1 MSRKI
6 VGCSTL
12 LLLAA
17 IAFSALATI
26 GEMGI
31 VQQFAI
37 SPSGERVLFVSKAEI
52 SETSPD
58 EVSIMLL
65 DLTSMNIVG
74 LTGKVNEAA
83 LSPNGNFIAYVEQD
97 AYYGNHLLLLAA
109 DGSELKLHYHQPRQR
124 LSRLRWSSDS
134 KYLSFIS
141 EPAGVD
147 SRNRRVVISPQLA
160 VVPEELEKVK
170 WQEPEQLHPDHAI
183 YQQKPTVLPECSV
196 VWNYDNVIYVQ
207 AVDGIWKGIL
217 DVPFMIQWTQII
229 FAEDLKIPQSLCI
242 SPAGTHLMYER
253 ASTQK
258 GLSDIW
264 VFSLYD
270 VATPVKIGEGTRAQ
284 FTPDDQCVLLVNL
297 GLWVVSVDSYSRR
310 KITNQISLP

>member
-1 MSRKI
+1 MFRKI
-6 VGCSTL
+6 MGCSTL
-12 LLLAA
+12 LLLAVA
-17 IAFSALATI
+17 AFSALATT

-37 SPSGERVLFVSKAEI
+37 SPSGERVLFVTKAET
-52 SETSPD
+52 SETRD
-58 EVSIMLL
+58 AEVSIMLL
-65 DLTSMNIVG
+65 DLTSMNVIG
-74 LTGKVNEAA
+74 LTGQVREAA
-83 LSPNGNFIAYVEQD
+83 PSPNGDFIAYVEQD
-97 AYYGNHLLLLAA
+97 AYYGSHLLLLAA
-109 DGSELKLHYHQPRQR
+109 DGSELKLHYHQPRQQ

-141 EPAGVD
+141 DGVD
-147 SRNRRVVISPQLA
+147 FRKRRVVISPQLA
-160 VVPEELEKVK
+160 VVPEELEKAK
-170 WQEPEQLHPDHAI
+170 WQEPEELRPDHPI
-183 YQQKPTVLPECSV
+183 HREKPTVLPECSV

-217 DVPFMIQWTQII
+217 DVPFMIRWTQLI

-253 ASTQK
+253 ASTDK

-270 VATPVKIGEGTRAQ
+270 DVAPVKVGEGTRAQ
-284 FTPDDQCVLLVNL
+284 FTPDDQCVLMVNL
-297 GLWVVSVDSYSRR
+297 GLWAVSLDGFSRH
-310 KITNQISLP
+310 KLTSQISLP

>member
-1 MSRKI
+1 MFRKI
-6 VGCSTL
+6 VGYSAL
-12 LLLAA
+12 LLLVAA
-17 IAFSALATI
+17 AFSALATA

-37 SPSGERVLFVSKAEI
+37 SPSGERVLFVSKAEV
-52 SETSPD
+52 SETGPA
-58 EVSIMLL
+58 EMSIMLL
-65 DLTSMNIVG
+65 DLTSMNIIG
-74 LTGKVNEAA
+74 LTGAVKEAA
-83 LSPNGNFIAYVEQD
+83 LSPNGNLIAYVDQD

-109 DGSELKLHYHQPRQR
+109 DGSELKLRYHQPRQR
-124 LSRLRWSSDS
+124 FSRLRWSLDS

-141 EPAGVD
+141 DGVD
-147 SRNRRVVISPQLA
+147 FRNRRVVISPQLA

-170 WQEPEQLHPDHAI
+170 WQEPKQLHPDHPI
-183 YQQKPTVLPECSV
+183 YQKKPTVLPECSV

-207 AVDGIWKGIL
+207 AVDGIWRGTL

-229 FAEDLKIPQSLCI
+229 FAKDLKIPQSLCI

-253 ASTQK
+253 VSTRM
-258 GLSDIW
+258 GISDIW
-264 VFSLYD
+264 VFPLYD
-270 VATPVKIGEGTRAQ
+270 VAVPVKIGEGTRAQ

-297 GLWVVSVDSYSRR
+297 GLWVVSLDDFSRR

>member
-1 MSRKI
+1 MFRKI
-6 VGCSTL
+6 VGCLTP
-12 LLLAA
+12 LLLATA
-17 IAFSALATI
+17 AFSALATT
-26 GEMGI
+26 GEIGI

-37 SPSGERVLFVSKAEI
+37 SPSGDRVLFVSKAEI
-52 SETSPD
+52 SETQPA

-65 DLTSMNIVG
+65 DLTSMNIIG
-74 LTGKVNEAA
+74 LTGEVNEAA

-97 AYYGNHLLLLAA
+97 AYYGSHLLLLNA

-134 KYLSFIS
+134 KYLSFTS
-141 EPAGVD
+141 HGVD
-147 SRNRRVVISPQLA
+147 FRNRRIVISPQLA
-160 VVPEELEKVK
+160 VVPEELEKIK
-170 WQEPEQLHPDHAI
+170 WQEPEQLYPDHPI
-183 YQQKPTVLPECSV
+183 YQKKPTVLPECSV

-217 DVPFMIQWTQII
+217 DVPFMIRWTKIV

-253 ASTQK
+253 ASIHE
-258 GLSDIW
+258 GLSNIW

-297 GLWVVSVDSYSRR
+297 GLWIVSVDSSSRR
-310 KITNQISLP
+310 KLTNQISLP

>member
-1 MSRKI
+1 MFRKI
-6 VGCSTL
+6 VGYSTPL
-12 LLLAA
+12 FLAA
-17 IAFSALATI
+17 IAFSALATT

-52 SETSPD
+52 SETRRA

-65 DLTSMNIVG
+65 DLTSTNVIG
-74 LTGKVNEAA
+74 LTGQVREAA
-83 LSPNGNFIAYVEQD
+83 PSPNGNFIAYVEQD
-97 AYYGNHLLLLAA
+97 AYYGSHLLLLAA
-109 DGSELKLHYHQPRQR
+109 DGSELKLRYHQPRQR

-141 EPAGVD
+141 DGVD
-147 SRNRRVVISPQLA
+147 FRNRRVVISPQLA

-170 WQEPEQLHPDHAI
+170 WQEPRQLHPDHPI
-183 YQQKPTVLPECSV
+183 YQKKPTVLPECSV

-217 DVPFMIQWTQII
+217 DVPFMIQWTQIV
-229 FAEDLKIPQSLCI
+229 FAENLKIPQSLCI

-253 ASTQK
+253 VSTRK

-264 VFSLYD
+264 VLSLYD
-270 VATPVKIGEGTRAQ
+270 VAVPMKIGEGTRAQ

-297 GLWVVSVDSYSRR
+297 GLWVVSLDDSSRR

>member
-1 MSRKI
+1 MFRKI
-6 VGCSTL
+6 VGCSAL
-12 LLLAA
+12 LLLAT
-17 IAFSALATI
+17 IAFSALATT

-52 SETSPD
+52 SETGPP
-58 EVSIMLL
+58 EVDIMLL
-65 DLTSMNIVG
+65 DLMSMNVIG
-74 LTGKVNEAA
+74 LTGEVKEAA
-83 LSPNGNFIAYVEQD
+83 LSPDEELIAYVEQD

-109 DGSELKLHYHQPRQR
+109 DGSELKLRYHQPRQR

-141 EPAGVD
+141 DGIGF
-147 SRNRRVVISPQLA
+147 RNRRVVISPQLA

-170 WQEPEQLHPDHAI
+170 WQEPEQLHPDHPI
-183 YQQKPTVLPECSV
+183 YEEKPTVLPECSI
-196 VWNYDNVIYVQ
+196 VWNYDNMIYVQ
-207 AVDGIWKGIL
+207 AVDGIWKGTL
-217 DVPFMIQWTQII
+217 DVPFMIQWTRII

-253 ASTQK
+253 ASTHEE
-258 GLSDIW
+258 LSDIW

-270 VATPVKIGEGTRAQ
+270 VSVSVKVGEGTRAQ

-297 GLWVVSVDSYSRR
+297 GLWVVSLDGSSRR

>member
-1 MSRKI
+1 MFRKI
-6 VGCSTL
+6 VGCLTL
-12 LLLAA
+12 LLIAT

-37 SPSGERVLFVSKAEI
+37 SPSGERVLFISKAEN
-52 SETSPD
+52 SETRRA
-58 EVSIMLL
+58 EVNIMLL
-65 DLTSMNIVG
+65 DLTSTNIIG
-74 LTGKVNEAA
+74 LTGQVREAA
-83 LSPNGNFIAYVEQD
+83 PSPNGNFIAYVEHD
-97 AYYGNHLLLLAA
+97 AYYGSHLLLLAA
-109 DGSELKLHYHQPRQR
+109 DGSELKLRYHQPRQQ

-141 EPAGVD
+141 DGVD
-147 SRNRRVVISPQLA
+147 FRNRRVVISPQLA

-170 WQEPEQLHPDHAI
+170 WQEPKQLHPDHPI
-183 YQQKPTVLPECSV
+183 YQKKPTILPECSV

-217 DVPFMIQWTQII
+217 DVPFMIQWTQIV
-229 FAEDLKIPQSLCI
+229 FAENLKIPQSLCI

-253 ASTQK
+253 VSTQR

-264 VFSLYD
+264 VLSLYD
-270 VATPVKIGEGTRAQ
+270 VAVPMKIGEGTRAQ

-297 GLWVVSVDSYSRR
+297 GLWVVSLDDSSRR
-310 KITNQISLP
+310 KLTNQISLP

>member
-1 MSRKI
+1 MFRKI
-6 VGCSTL
+6 VECLTL
-12 LLLAA
+12 LLLATV
-17 IAFSALATI
+17 AFSALATT

-37 SPSGERVLFVSKAEI
+37 SPSGERVLFVTKAEI
-52 SETSPD
+52 TETRPP

-65 DLTSMNIVG
+65 DLTSMNIIG
-74 LTGKVNEAA
+74 LTGEVNEAA
-83 LSPNGNFIAYVEQD
+83 LSPDGNFIAHVEQD
-97 AYYGNHLLLLAA
+97 AYYGSHLLLLNA
-109 DGSELKLHYHQPRQR
+109 DGSELKLHYHQTRQR

-141 EPAGVD
+141 DGVD
-147 SRNRRVVISPQLA
+147 FRNRRVVISPQLA

-170 WQEPEQLHPDHAI
+170 WQEPEQLHPDHPI
-183 YQQKPTVLPECSV
+183 YQEKPTVLPECSV

-217 DVPFMIQWTQII
+217 DVPFMIQWTRIV

-253 ASTQK
+253 ASTHAEV
-258 GLSDIW
+258 SDIW
-264 VFSLYD
+264 VFPLYD
-270 VATPVKIGEGTRAQ
+270 VTTPVKIGEGTRAQ
-284 FTPDDQCVLLVNL
+284 FTPDDQFVLLVNL
-297 GLWVVSVDSYSRR
+297 GLWVVSVDGSSRR
-310 KITNQISLP
+310 KITDQISLP